1 MLKKLKKFYKSFGYN
16 FFSINKRLL
25 YVDPLTIKKRVFSL
39 EKYRYLRNNILV
51 SGEWDQS
58 LREVKN
64 SKTYKNLSKLYNNG
78 DGYNVSEF
86 EVFYLKKIK
95 AGIPF
100 NHNGTVLS
108 DSSMV
113 RWYTN
118 ECISL
123 FESLKKGYD
132 KEKVDSHIGVS
143 ITKKGELV
151 KSYNGRHRLVISQL
165 LKLNKIYVCLEYI
178 HLDYYQAH
186 KKYLSPKKSI
196 EQIVNDFQK

>member
-1 MLKKLKKFYKSFGYN
+1 MLKKFKEYYKSFGYN

-25 YVDPLTIKKRVFSL
+25 FVDPLTIKKKIFSL
-39 EKYRYLRNNILV
+39 EKYRYLGKNILV
-51 SGEWDQS
+51 SGAWDQN
-58 LREVKN
+58 LRDVKN
-64 SKTYKNLSKLYNNG
+64 SKTYKNLSNLYNNG
-78 DGYNVSEF
+78 DGYNVSGF
-86 EVFYLKKIK
+86 EEYYLKKIHE
-95 AGIPF
+95 GDPF

-108 DSSMV
+108 DPSMV

-132 KEKVDSHIGVS
+132 QEKVDSHIGVS
-143 ITKKGELV
+143 ITRKGELV

-165 LKLNKIYVCLEYI
+165 LNLNKIYVCLEYI

-186 KKYLSPKKSI
+186 KQYLSPKKSI
-196 EQIVNDFQK
+196 K